1 MHVGRRG
8 ARGLDEEGVELLGLG
23 RREVHVASAGIN
35 AGLAS
40 SGRAAWW
47 CDQKARSAAS
57 LEVGGWSSGSG
68 E

>member
-1 MHVGRRG
+1 
-8 ARGLDEEGVELLGLG
+8 VELLGLG